1 MKMKKA
7 FTLAEVLLVI
17 AIIGAVSVL
26 SVNNAVKSTNS
37 AEKITRLRKTYDVL
51 QTAIMAGMDKGGSIS
66 NWGYALNNA
75 DNGNY
80 NLAKKFIAPYLKI
93 EKECGTGTG
102 CWKTGTVTT
111 TYREAS
117 SINID
122 NSTNMYK
129 AILANGASIAIT
141 FCYINTRTANSSIGF
156 NGIYPVGDK
165 PAGTAGDIFVDV
177 DGPNKGSSKM
187 GDDVFLFYIVPEN
200 GLIPSGNN
208 LAIKS
213 NTDGQCPK
221 YGEACTAWALH
232 KGNQD
237 YFKCPD
243 QLSWTDPNKAHCQ

>member
-26 SVNNAVKSTNS
+26 AVNNAVKSTNS

-66 NWGYALNNA
+66 NWGYALENA

-93 EKECGTGTG
+93 EKDCETGTG
-102 CWKTGTVTT
+102 CWKSGITSTKYREHNINFETT
-111 TYREAS
+111 T
-117 SINID
+117 D
-122 NSTNMYK
+122 WYK
-129 AILANGASIAIT
+129 AILANGASIAVS
-141 FCYINTRTANSSIGF
+141 FNHINTRTTGSDISF
-156 NGIYPVGDK
+156 NGIYP
-165 PAGTAGDIFVDV
+165 AGTYNGNYFGAIFVDI
-177 DGPNKGSSKM
+177 DGPNKGASKM
-187 GDDVFLFYIVPEN
+187 GDDVFLFYITSDGIV
-200 GLIPSGNN
+200 PSGNN

-243 QLSWTDPNKAHCQ
+243 QLSWTDQNKAHCQ